1 MLEISKSEFSAAL
14 EELDSALAY
23 IGIACSQCQMSEQ
36 DVRMCSR
43 PVKLW
48 TNCAQRRDNF
58 HGFVYPQLVT
68 MQMGF
73 KWPPQLYCPTA
84 AGHHAGQYP
93 WALVARAIPTSLLP
107 FPRRWRLN
115 SWASSP
121 GPSAEMTLPGLPRT
135 GIRDGGQGQTGRMQ
149 KDQAA
154 PSKMQQKEHLP
165 QPQLPASPGQAPWGP
180 LPQQQWSWGS
190 QCIRGVPS
198 PLAHRNRVLGT
209 IPSLEQTTTPVSMRV
224 AEAKEGV
231 QTQLPHC
238 PWQPWCQ
245 TSSCPCW
252 HKCK

>member
-1 MLEISKSEFSAAL
+1 MGFVYNPSHTLPHPPHPSKQPGMLEISKSEFSAAL
-14 EELDSALAY
+14 EELGSALAY
-23 IGIACSQCQMSEQ
+23 MGIACSQCQMSKQ

-48 TNCAQRRDNF
+48 TNCAQRQENF

-73 KWPPQLYCPTA
+73 RWPPQLYCPTA
-84 AGHHAGQYP
+84 AGQHHAGQYR

-135 GIRDGGQGQTGRMQ
+135 GIRDGGQGQPGRMQ

-154 PSKMQQKEHLP
+154 PSKMQQKEQDAFSSTSPSPSCPHHLVRHP
-165 QPQLPASPGQAPWGP
+165 
-180 LPQQQWSWGS
+180 
-190 QCIRGVPS
+190 GVPC
-198 PLAHRNRVLGT
+198 
-209 IPSLEQTTTPVSMRV
+209 PSNNGAGV
-224 AEAKEGV
+224 ASA
-231 QTQLPHC
+231 
-238 PWQPWCQ
+238 
-245 TSSCPCW
+245 
-252 HKCK
+252 